1 MDPSIAWYQ
10 PEQRGPAGELWAR
23 VWLTQQGLDN
33 MNLGDTNMNHTQQEY
48 IPVAADDDSARTTT
62 TTTTA
67 NTNTNNSYYNRT
79 KRKRENRAST
89 YGLNQN
95 HKSLIGRFGGCPWR
109 RRTPPY
115 DLGVVGLHQE
125 MEDFYYWMSPTKEEH
140 HMRKRVV
147 ERIEQ
152 VIVDLWPQAR
162 VEIFGSFRTGLY
174 LPTSDI
180 DLVVIGKWEALPLRT
195 LEKALLDHK
204 IAEPSS
210 LKVLDRASVPI
221 VKLTDSE
228 TDVKV
233 DISFNMS
240 SGVNSARLIKDFKK
254 RFPVLSKLVMVLKQ
268 FLLQRDLNEV
278 FTGGISSYSLILM
291 TVNFLQLHQRLDA
304 SQPNANLGVLLI
316 EFFELYGRHFNYL
329 KTGIRIKDGGA
340 YISKEEVQRDMPE
353 GHRPSVLCIEDPL
366 IPGNDIGRSSYGVLQ
381 VKQAFEY
388 AYIVLSQ
395 AVNPLNNIIND
406 PNEYSILGRILRITD
421 DVILYR
427 QWIQK
432 TFPVSRMPVTSS
444 GAHHVTPSHPATPPT
459 PPVEFY
465 GQSSLK
471 ESSDNQYNSNNN
483 KNNNNHNENRN
494 MCMKSS
500 LADDDALS
508 SEASEPHSTPPSSV
522 SSVSDDTDSDQ
533 AVDMSEGSRN
543 SSPNIHHQ
551 LQLHHLASTPAVS
564 PVIST
569 VPGISCGKASKH
581 QGLAGT
587 APPLHHPGTL
597 DLEGRLD
604 EVPQGNKQ
612 QHHVPHYHPEHMP
625 APHSWHHHPSGGSGQ
640 NVSPTK
646 PLPKHRRYSQ
656 PSQGGA
662 SGAGELRLGKGS
674 GGNKYSGDNL
684 NSNSVGG
691 VSVSGPAPVGGGSG
705 QGRVRVPY
713 NKRKKSSRRDSDT
726 RSEAHDIHR

>member
-1 MDPSIAWYQ
+1 MDPNIGWYQ
-10 PEQRGPAGELWAR
+10 PEQQGPARDLWAR
-23 VWLTQQGLDN
+23 IWLTQQGLDN
-33 MNLGDTNMNHTQQEY
+33 MNLNDANMNHEF
-48 IPVAADDDSARTTT
+48 IPLSVDDSDRTNK
-62 TTTTA
+62 
-67 NTNTNNSYYNRT
+67 NTSVNANNSYYNRT

-95 HKSLIGRFGGCPWR
+95 HKNLIGQFGGCPWR
-109 RRTPPY
+109 RVTSSY

-125 MEDFYYWMSPTKEEH
+125 MEDFYSWMCPSEEEH
-140 HMRKRVV
+140 TMRKRVV

-180 DLVVIGKWEALPLRT
+180 DLVVIGKWDALPLRT
-195 LEKALLDHK
+195 LEKALLDNK

-233 DISFNMS
+233 DISFNMN
-240 SGVNSARLIKDFKK
+240 SGVNSARLIKEFKH
-254 RFPVLSKLVMVLKQ
+254 RFPALPKLVMVLKQ

-291 TVNFLQLHQRLDA
+291 TVSFLQLHQRLDA
-304 SQPNANLGVLLI
+304 LQPNANLGVLLI

-340 YISKEEVQRDMPE
+340 YISKDEVQRDMPE

-406 PNEYSILGRILRITD
+406 PNSYSILGRILRITD

-427 QWIQK
+427 QWIRK
-432 TFPVSRMPVTSS
+432 NFPVNRPITSS
-444 GAHHVTPSHPATPPT
+444 TTNHVTPTHPAAPPT
-459 PPVEFY
+459 PPVAFHT
-465 GQSSLK
+465 QNHLQVT
-471 ESSDNQYNSNNN
+471 SDNQYNSN
-483 KNNNNHNENRN
+483 KNNNNNNNNNNSRN
-494 MCMKSS
+494 KSS
-500 LADDDALS
+500 VADDDTLS

-533 AVDMSEGSRN
+533 AVDMSEGSRD
-543 SSPNIHHQ
+543 SSPNIHHHH
-551 LQLHHLASTPAVS
+551 QLHHLSATSGTKSTLNS
-564 PVIST
+564 I
-569 VPGISCGKASKH
+569 PGVGCSSINKH
-581 QGLAGT
+581 
-587 APPLHHPGTL
+587 P
-597 DLEGRLD
+597 
-604 EVPQGNKQ
+604 
-612 QHHVPHYHPEHMP
+612 
-625 APHSWHHHPSGGSGQ
+625 SPSGGSTSQRISSTGTEARMASHSSDGTS
-640 NVSPTK
+640 VSKQWHNQPRQEYPAVQAWQPQQQQGRGSPVQHSSSPSK
-646 PLPKHRRYSQ
+646 PWHKHRRYS
-656 PSQGGA
+656 PSSQGSSAGVGDIRSGKGNNGSKYMGENVSSGNGSSAHLGGTGSISGA
-662 SGAGELRLGKGS
+662 SNQTRYHRIS
-674 GGNKYSGDNL
+674 
-684 NSNSVGG
+684 
-691 VSVSGPAPVGGGSG
+691 
-705 QGRVRVPY
+705 Y
-713 NKRKKSSRRDSDT
+713 NKRKKSARRDSDGRT
-726 RSEAHDIHR
+726 EARDSHR

>member
-10 PEQRGPAGELWAR
+10 PEQQGPARELWAR
-23 VWLTQQGLDN
+23 IWTTQQGLDN
-33 MNLGDTNMNHTQQEY
+33 MNLNDANMNHEY
-48 IPVAADDDSARTTT
+48 IPISVEDANRTNKTTT
-62 TTTTA
+62 NNA
-67 NTNTNNSYYNRT
+67 NNSYYNRT

-95 HKSLIGRFGGCPWR
+95 HKNLIGQFGGCPWR

-115 DLGVVGLHQE
+115 DLGVIGLHQE

-140 HMRKRVV
+140 NMRKRVV

-329 KTGIRIKDGGA
+329 KTGIRVKDGGA
-340 YISKEEVQRDMPE
+340 YISKDEVQKDMPE

-406 PNEYSILGRILRITD
+406 PNSYSILGRIVRITD

-432 TFPVSRMPVTSS
+432 TFPVNRPITSNS
-444 GAHHVTPSHPATPPT
+444 THHVTPTHPAAPPT
-459 PPVEFY
+459 PPVEFHT
-465 GQSSLK
+465 QTSLK
-471 ESSDNQYNSNNN
+471 ESSDNQYNNN
-483 KNNNNHNENRN
+483 KNSNENRN
-494 MCMKSS
+494 ICMKAS

-533 AVDMSEGSRN
+533 AVDMSEGSRD

-551 LQLHHLASTPAVS
+551 LQLHHLSGTAAVS
-564 PVIST
+564 PSVSNMSG
-569 VPGISCGKASKH
+569 VSCSKVSKH
-581 QGLAGT
+581 QSLSSDVSS
-587 APPLHHPGTL
+587 LHHPSV
-597 DLEGRLD
+597 DLETRPGDL
-604 EVPQGNKQ
+604 PQANKQ
-612 QHHVPHYHPEHMP
+612 LHHQTHQEHP
-625 APHSWHHHPSGGSGQ
+625 AALTWHPSGGSAQ
-640 NVSPTK
+640 NISPAK

-656 PSQGGA
+656 SSQGSTPGV
-662 SGAGELRLGKGS
+662 GDIRTGKTS
-674 GGNKYSGDNL
+674 GGNKYSGENM
-684 NSNSVGG
+684 NSGNVGTTL
-691 VSVSGPAPVGGGSG
+691 SGSSASGSNT
-705 QGRVRVPY
+705 QTRVRVPY
-713 NKRKKSSRRDSDT
+713 NKRKKSARRDSDVRT
-726 RSEAHDIHR
+726 EVRDVHR

>member
-1 MDPSIAWYQ
+1 MDPSIGWYQ
-10 PEQRGPAGELWAR
+10 PEQQGPARDLWAR
-23 VWLTQQGLDN
+23 IWLTQQGLDN
-33 MNLGDTNMNHTQQEY
+33 MNLNDANMNHEY
-48 IPVAADDDSARTTT
+48 IPLSADDASRTNKN
-62 TTTTA
+62 A
-67 NTNTNNSYYNRT
+67 SVNANNSYYNRT

-89 YGLNQN
+89 YGLNHN
-95 HKSLIGRFGGCPWR
+95 HKNLIGQFGGCPWR
-109 RRTPPY
+109 REPNSY

-125 MEDFYYWMSPTKEEH
+125 MEDFYSWMCPSEEEH
-140 HMRKRVV
+140 TMRKRVV

-152 VIVDLWPQAR
+152 IIVDLWPQAR

-180 DLVVIGKWEALPLRT
+180 DLVVIGKWDALPLRT
-195 LEKALLDHK
+195 LEKALLDNK

-240 SGVNSARLIKDFKK
+240 SGVNSARLIKEFKH
-254 RFPVLSKLVMVLKQ
+254 RFPALPKLVMVLKQ

-291 TVNFLQLHQRLDA
+291 TVSFLQLHQRLDA

-340 YISKEEVQRDMPE
+340 YISKDEVQRDMPE

-406 PNEYSILGRILRITD
+406 PNHYSILGRILRITD

-427 QWIQK
+427 HWIRK
-432 TFPVSRMPVTSS
+432 TFPVSGSIAPSTT
-444 GAHHVTPSHPATPPT
+444 HHLTPTHPATPPT
-459 PPVEFY
+459 PPVAFHT
-465 GQSSLK
+465 QNHLQVT
-471 ESSDNQYNSNNN
+471 SDNQYNSN
-483 KNNNNHNENRN
+483 KNNNNNNDNTHN
-494 MCMKSS
+494 KSS
-500 LADDDALS
+500 VADDDTLS

-533 AVDMSEGSRN
+533 AVDMSEGSRD
-543 SSPNIHHQ
+543 SSPNIHQHH
-551 LQLHHLASTPAVS
+551 QLHHLSATPSKSTLSNLTGINCNNIGKHHTLPGSSTMQRVPSTGSEVRTTSNLADVTSTSKQPHSQSRNEYPVPQAWLPHQQGGGS
-564 PVIST
+564 PV
-569 VPGISCGKASKH
+569 
-581 QGLAGT
+581 
-587 APPLHHPGTL
+587 
-597 DLEGRLD
+597 
-604 EVPQGNKQ
+604 
-612 QHHVPHYHPEHMP
+612 QHNSSP
-625 APHSWHHHPSGGSGQ
+625 A
-640 NVSPTK
+640 K
-646 PLPKHRRYSQ
+646 PWPKHRRYSQ
-656 PSQGGA
+656 SSQG
-662 SGAGELRLGKGS
+662 SSAGIGEIRNVKGS
-674 GGNKYSGDNL
+674 SGIKYIGENAPNGNG
-684 NSNSVGG
+684 NSVHISSTGP
-691 VSVSGPAPVGGGSG
+691 VSGGSN
-705 QGRVRVPY
+705 QMRYHRVTY
-713 NKRKKSSRRDSDT
+713 NKRKKSARRDADG
-726 RSEAHDIHR
+726 RSETRDTHR